1 MELSALGISLEP
13 LRYIWLIAF
22 LLYLVVC
29 VAVDIAYSSTMS
41 KEEARRLHV
50 FYKGSPVDKAMRYAE
65 RMDAR
70 RHVRVGLHYRAV
82 HLSAVQGHCP

>member
-41 KEEARRLHV
+41 KEEARRRFLQ
-50 FYKGSPVDKAMRYAE
+50 GLP
-65 RMDAR
+65 R
-70 RHVRVGLHYRAV
+70 RQSYEVRRTPLPGRRPAP
-82 HLSAVQGHCP
+82 QT